1 MNDYFAW
8 NSYYIHKRVIGEGS
22 CSKVYYGIH
31 KTKNHEVA
39 IKKIA
44 FDQLEDKLKVRAI
57 KEISILQS
65 INHPNIIKL
74 YDYKF
79 DRNKLLLITEY
90 CNCGNMYEWINRE
103 NKQPQEI
110 LSVIKQILEGI
121 QYLHSNK
128 IIHRDIKPQNILIQ
142 EPLIIKICDFG
153 FSQTF
158 KEEINMFQTVCGTP
172 LYMSP
177 EILRMQQ
184 YTIKSEIWSLGVLFY
199 NIFFNSHPYG
209 ELLSVNDYR
218 SKLQTELNIPQ
229 ITVFDNEDINQ
240 TINQLIKNMLSL
252 EPDNRLN
259 IQEIIYRLKIAE
271 NGPDTQFNFD
281 DDYLKIDIIN
291 EKNQKHI
298 VVENIGRT
306 VSDIRYDM
314 SPPSTSFLNSPMIQ
328 GLNESKSENIIF
340 ELEKDMGK
348 GIFNNY
354 FNGGESLENRTFSLA
369 PPQSPPWNIPSP
381 NQFIEPLKTIFS
393 MMSSSIYK
401 FK

>member
-8 NSYYIHKRVIGEGS
+8 NSYYIHKRIIGEGS

-31 KTKNHEVA
+31 QTKNHEVA

-90 CNCGNMYEWINRE
+90 CNCGNLYEWIKKE

-142 EPLIIKICDFG
+142 EPLIIKLCDFG

-158 KEEINMFQTVCGTP
+158 KEEINMFQTICGTP

-177 EILRMQQ
+177 EILKMQP

-209 ELLSVNDYR
+209 ELLNVNDYR
-218 SKLQTELNIPQ
+218 NKLQKELTIPE
-229 ITVFDNEDINQ
+229 ITTFQNREINQ

-252 EPDNRLN
+252 EPEHRLN
-259 IQEIIYRLKIAE
+259 VEEIIYRIKLAE
-271 NGPDTQFNFD
+271 NPDTQFNFD

-291 EKNQKHI
+291 DRNKKHI
-298 VVENIGRT
+298 VVENI
-306 VSDIRYDM
+306 RYDM
-314 SPPSTSFLNSPMIQ
+314 SPPTTSFLNSPLI
-328 GLNESKSENIIF
+328 ESKGENTIF

-348 GIFNNY
+348 GVFNNY
-354 FNGGESLENRTFSLA
+354 FGGESLESRSFNLA
-369 PPQSPPWNIPSP
+369 PPQSPPCNIPSP
-381 NQFIEPLKTIFS
+381 NQFMEPLKTIFS
-393 MMSSSIYK
+393 MMSSSLYK

>member
-1 MNDYFAW
+1 MNDYFSW
-8 NSYYIHKRVIGEGS
+8 NSYYIHKRAIGEGS
-22 CSKVYYGIH
+22 CSKVYYGVH
-31 KTKNHEVA
+31 KNKNQEVA

-90 CNCGNMYEWINRE
+90 CNHGNLQDWIKKE
-103 NKQPQEI
+103 NKLPQEV

-121 QYLHSNK
+121 NYLHSNK

-142 EPLIIKICDFG
+142 EPLIIKLCDFG

-158 KEEINMFQTVCGTP
+158 KEEINMFQTICGTP
-172 LYMSP
+172 LFMSP
-177 EILRMQQ
+177 EILKMQP

-209 ELLSVNDYR
+209 ELESVNDYR
-218 SKLQTELNIPQ
+218 SKLQTELTIPE
-229 ITVFDNEDINQ
+229 ILLFDIELNQ
-240 TINQLIKNMLSL
+240 TIQQLIKNMLSL
-252 EPDNRLN
+252 EPENRLS
-259 IQEIIYRLKIAE
+259 IQEIIYQIKLAE

-281 DDYLKIDIIN
+281 EDYLKIDIIN
-291 EKNQKHI
+291 QRHI
-298 VVENIGRT
+298 VIEN
-306 VSDIRYDM
+306 IRYDN
-314 SPPSTSFLNSPMIQ
+314 SPPSSSFLNSPPIQ
-328 GLNESKSENIIF
+328 GMNESKSQIF
-340 ELEKDMGK
+340 EFEQDMGK
-348 GIFNNY
+348 GVFNNY
-354 FNGGESLENRTFSLA
+354 FGTTESVERSFRLA
-369 PPQSPPWNIPSP
+369 PPMSPPIPSP
-381 NQFIEPLKTIFS
+381 SQFIEPLKTIFS